1 MVAATKVDARR
12 LCLEIRARRHHRH
25 GRRRRLRPRV
35 ARDRRA
41 HRAGRLR
48 RRRVI
53 GVRAVAEFVES
64 DALLATLRD
73 IGVDYVQGYTVHE
86 PEPLALAARG
96 AAEPA

>member
-1 MVAATKVDARR
+1 M
-12 LCLEIRARRHHRH
+12 
-25 GRRRRLRPRV
+25 
-35 ARDRRA
+35 
-41 HRAGRLR
+41 
-48 RRRVI
+48 I

-73 IGVDYVQGYTVHE
+73 IGVDYVQGYTVRE